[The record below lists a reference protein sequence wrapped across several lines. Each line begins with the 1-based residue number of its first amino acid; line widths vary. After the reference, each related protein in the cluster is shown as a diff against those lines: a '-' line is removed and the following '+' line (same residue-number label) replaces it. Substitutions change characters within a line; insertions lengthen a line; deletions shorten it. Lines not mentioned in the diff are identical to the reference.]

1 MVFRGRI
8 RLFLGKRVLVVNNS
22 KRINKLSKILLIFE
36 QVNVQAFK
44 TMNLKNIYITGF
56 ILFSLQGFGSSS
68 SSVIE
73 RSYETV
79 PDSLSGY
86 REIAAH
92 LTRDLNSDTEKAKAL
107 YIWLSHNIQYN
118 LSQKNSDESYQ
129 SVEEIIEEALE
140 TKTGVCQHY
149 AELFHAM
156 GQSVGLDTYVITGYT
171 RNKAGEIADLGHAW
185 NGIAIDSKHYLMDVT
200 WAAGYEQNGKYVHQ
214 FRDEYFMISP
224 EIMIQSHMP
233 FDPVLQFLNNPLNN
247 KEFISKD
254 FSKLEKAGKFAFN
267 DTIQQEKIL
276 SKLKQLELASRRIK
290 ANGVQNKLI
299 QKQLNNNLLQIAT
312 IKYNT
317 AIDTLNYGV
326 ENYNL
331 YVTHKNKQF
340 RNPNLEDSYILEL
353 IESAESA
360 AFTANEMLYGLLS
373 PSQELNTLIADV
385 RRKLATIMPDLR
397 KEKTFVEKY
406 LNTWKPFRMMLFVK

>member
-1 MVFRGRI
+1 MNFRNSLLI
-8 RLFLGKRVLVVNNS
+8 YLFLISVSGFGNNS
-22 KRINKLSKILLIFE
+22 FASVDKRS
-36 QVNVQAFK
+36 Q
-44 TMNLKNIYITGF
+44 
-56 ILFSLQGFGSSS
+56 
-68 SSVIE
+68 
-73 RSYETV
+73 TV
-79 PDSLSGY
+79 PDSLTGY
-86 REIAAH
+86 REIAAY
-92 LTRDLNSDTEKAKAL
+92 LSQDLKTDTEKARAL
-107 YIWLSHNIQYN
+107 YIWLSRNIQYN

-156 GQSVGLDTYVITGYT
+156 GQSVGLETYVITGYT

-200 WAAGYEQNGKYVHQ
+200 WAAGYEQNGKYVHH

-254 FSKLEKAGKFAFN
+254 FSKLEKSGNFIFN

-276 SKLKQLELASRRIK
+276 SKLKQLELASRRMK
-290 ANGVQNKLI
+290 ANGIQNKLI
-299 QKQLNNNLLQIAT
+299 QKQLNNNLLQIST

-340 RNPNLEDSYILEL
+340 RSPNLEDSYILEL
-353 IESAESA
+353 IENAERA

-385 RRKLATIMPDLR
+385 RRKLAVIMPELK
-397 KEKTFVEKY
+397 KEKEFVEKY

>member
-1 MVFRGRI
+1 MCNYI
-8 RLFLGKRVLVVNNS
+8 KNSLFVCLLFISLSGFGNNS
-22 KRINKLSKILLIFE
+22 FASLDKKS
-36 QVNVQAFK
+36 QA
-44 TMNLKNIYITGF
+44 
-56 ILFSLQGFGSSS
+56 
-68 SSVIE
+68 
-73 RSYETV
+73 V
-79 PDSLSGY
+79 PDSLTGY

-92 LTRDLNSDTEKAKAL
+92 LTRDLYSDTEKARAL

-118 LSQKNSDESYQ
+118 LSQKNSEESYQ

-156 GQSVGLDTYVITGYT
+156 GQSVGLETYVITGYT

-200 WAAGYEQNGKYVHQ
+200 WAAGYEQNGKYVHH
-214 FRDEYFMISP
+214 FRDEYFLITP

-247 KEFISKD
+247 KEFISQD
-254 FSKLEKAGKFAFN
+254 FSKLEKPGKFAFN
-267 DTIQQEKIL
+267 DTIQQEKKL
-276 SKLKQLELASRRIK
+276 NKLKQLELASRRIK
-290 ANGVQNKLI
+290 ANGIQNKLI

-360 AFTANEMLYGLLS
+360 AFKANEMLYGLLS
-373 PSQELNTLIADV
+373 PSQELNSLIADV
-385 RRKLATIMPDLR
+385 RRKLATIMPDLK
-397 KEKTFVEKY
+397 KEKEFVEKY
-406 LNTWKPFRMMLFVK
+406 LNTWKPFRMMLFMK

>member
-1 MVFRGRI
+1 MNLTKHLLICLSFISLSG
-8 RLFLGKRVLVVNNS
+8 FGNNS
-22 KRINKLSKILLIFE
+22 FASLDKKS
-36 QVNVQAFK
+36 QA
-44 TMNLKNIYITGF
+44 
-56 ILFSLQGFGSSS
+56 
-68 SSVIE
+68 
-73 RSYETV
+73 V
-79 PDSLSGY
+79 PDSLNGY

-92 LTRDLNSDTEKAKAL
+92 LTRNLNSGTEKARAL

-118 LSQKNSDESYQ
+118 LSQKNAEISYS
-129 SVEEIIEEALE
+129 SVDEIIDEALK

-156 GQSVGLDTYVITGYT
+156 GQSVGLETYVITGYT

-200 WAAGYEQNGKYVHQ
+200 WAAGYEQNGKYVHH

-254 FSKLEKAGKFAFN
+254 FLKLEKPGKFAFN
-267 DTIQQEKIL
+267 DTIQQEKKL
-276 SKLKQLELASRRIK
+276 SKLKQLDFTSRRIK

-353 IESAESA
+353 IENAERA

-385 RRKLATIMPDLR
+385 RRKLAVIMPELK
-397 KEKTFVEKY
+397 KEKEFVEKY